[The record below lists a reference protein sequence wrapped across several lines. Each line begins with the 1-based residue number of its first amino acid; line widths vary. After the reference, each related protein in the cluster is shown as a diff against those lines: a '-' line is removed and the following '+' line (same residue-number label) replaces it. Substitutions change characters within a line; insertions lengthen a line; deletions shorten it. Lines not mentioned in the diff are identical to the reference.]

1 MGAFLQ
7 ARGLYLISKTNIIV
21 SIIAPKPTLPAPRL
35 FSTLLSLSLSAP
47 LAMSWMNQCCRCLV
61 ARSISKSAGFVIQG
75 IPGIQ
80 GICAISNDH
89 VTCVQ
94 GPLRNK
100 GRKNVRDPFASVGR
114 VINAPI
120 VELQDTSGESLG
132 HMSRAEA
139 LGRTDKLY
147 LRLVVI
153 NERRDPPVYRMMSS
167 QDILAIQM
175 DKRAKD
181 KAKTKTGTF
190 CTKELRFTSMIEKS
204 HLGVKQNQLVRWLQ
218 KGPCHIRITITRGNK
233 STSVE
238 DVKACLDEFLHPL
251 LEDSV
256 TFVSKPRPVQNERAL
271 LCIIRKMTDKEMS
284 QNRKLQSAEQPSSRT
299 PAMKGS
305 GLVRNQTQEI
315 DQNSSNSLTYQY
327 GFKDEK

>member
-1 MGAFLQ
+1 MSAQRTRSAEKQGEEKRARPLRQRGPSHQCSHRGTSGYKWREFGSHEPCRGSWQHRQ
-7 ARGLYLISKTNIIV
+7 A
-21 SIIAPKPTLPAPRL
+21 LPAPR
-35 FSTLLSLSLSAP
+35 
-47 LAMSWMNQCCRCLV
+47 
-61 ARSISKSAGFVIQG
+61 G
-75 IPGIQ
+75 
-80 GICAISNDH
+80 
-89 VTCVQ
+89 
-94 GPLRNK
+94 
-100 GRKNVRDPFASVGR
+100 
-114 VINAPI
+114 
-120 VELQDTSGESLG
+120 
-132 HMSRAEA
+132 
-139 LGRTDKLY
+139 Y
-147 LRLVVI
+147 

-190 CTKELRFTSMIEKS
+190 CTKELRFTSMTEKS

>member
-61 ARSISKSAGFVIQG
+61 ARSISKSA
-75 IPGIQ
+75 
-80 GICAISNDH
+80 
-89 VTCVQ
+89 VQ